1 MILSFE
7 KFLVRGETKGKEKEK
22 SNSLSQ
28 ITVNYSY
35 TIYFNMSKDDKDL
48 EEIWKLFQ
56 DSNEDVQKRRK
67 EITKSIQKIQV

>member
-1 MILSFE
+1 
-7 KFLVRGETKGKEKEK
+7 
-22 SNSLSQ
+22 
-28 ITVNYSY
+28 
-35 TIYFNMSKDDKDL
+35 MSKDDKDL

>member
-7 KFLVRGETKGKEKEK
+7 KLLVRGETKRKEKEK

-67 EITKSIQKIQV
+67 ITKAIQKIQI